1 MSELSSNTKKRILIV
16 DDDQEIL
23 DIYRLYLEPTYIVAT
38 VSHGQFAIDYVRE
51 YPTDLILL
59 DVVMPVMDGF
69 QTLQALRSEPLIGKI
84 PVIFVTG
91 KSSRNIVL
99 ESISVGVDGYL
110 LKPIVKDQ
118 LLSKVNEMIVRQSS
132 VTSRKTVLAIDDD
145 VTYLRILNNM
155 LKDNYNVVMINS
167 VRLAMEYLSSHTP
180 DIILLDYHMPL
191 SSSNTLLSYLNNNDD
206 FTYVPLIMLVGIKD
220 KNIVYDK
227 LEKRPDSFLLKPV
240 SKMDLIRTMVT
251 VIRNKQKQLSLQQLK
266 AEN

>member
-38 VSHGQFAIDYVRE
+38 VSHGQFAIDYVNE
-51 YPTDLILL
+51 YRTDLILL

-69 QTLQALRSEPLIGKI
+69 QTLQALRSTPEGAKI

-118 LLSKVNEMIVRQSS
+118 LLSKVNEMLVRQSS
-132 VTSRKTVLAIDDD
+132 VSSRKTILAIDDD
-145 VTYLRILNNM
+145 VTYLRILSNM
-155 LKDNYNVVMINS
+155 LKDSYNVVMINS
-167 VRLAMEYLSSHTP
+167 VKLAMDYLSSFTP
-180 DIILLDYHMPL
+180 DIILMDYQMPL
-191 SSSNTLLSYLNNNDD
+191 NSSNTLLGYIKNMTSLDN
-206 FTYVPLIMLVGIKD
+206 VPVIMLVGIKD
-220 KNIVYDK
+220 KNIVVDNLVK
-227 LEKRPDSFLLKPV
+227 QPDSYLLKPV
-240 SKMDLIRTMVT
+240 SKMDITRTIVS
-251 VIRNKQKQLSLQQLK
+251 VLRNKQK
-266 AEN
+266 